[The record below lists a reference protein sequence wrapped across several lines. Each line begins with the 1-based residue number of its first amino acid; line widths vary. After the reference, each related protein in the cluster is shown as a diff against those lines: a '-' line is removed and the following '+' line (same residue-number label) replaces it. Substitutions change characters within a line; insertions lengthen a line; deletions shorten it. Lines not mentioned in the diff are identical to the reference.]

1 MSIAVDLGRK
11 ATKQTK
17 PTEPLLPMV
26 YPHVSGS
33 SVVEEFNL
41 FEEIDGADIQKL
53 LHCLTD
59 TFEDNKTE
67 AARILIACSNHS
79 TAQGILVNPSPLN
92 LLTS

>member
-1 MSIAVDLGRK
+1 MS
-11 ATKQTK
+11 
-17 PTEPLLPMV
+17 
-26 YPHVSGS
+26 HVSGS
-33 SVVEEFNL
+33 SVVGEFNL

-79 TAQGILVNPSPLN
+79 TAQGILVNPSTLN
-92 LLTS
+92 SQGFP